1 MRDDRSQERA
11 SRRSEGTPEPREES
25 MFAKRVSAANE
36 IIDVLNHRK
45 SKVRDKLDAIKDLQE
60 YLDVTGVV
68 EELSQWARGDKVA
81 NPKMPMKSERE
92 AIHALGQAFDNPKV
106 QTCLSALIKDGNP
119 KLEHLTKMALNG
131 ELVDRRASSVPD
143 TAVKAQKAKPAS
155 PEKPGVASELTGH
168 FASLITAPK
177 GKWQPHAQAIRKVP
191 GWGSFLAEKIN
202 EADIEATAKVRV
214 LQTLAGTK
222 DRKAIDAAAAIANS
236 ETHPV
241 VQGFAVKVIAKAADQ
256 GNGHAAHVWLD
267 LSDELKAM
275 AN

>member
-36 IIDVLNHRK
+36 LIGVLNHRR
-45 SKVRDKLDAIKDLQE
+45 SKGHEKLEAIRDLQD
-60 YLDVTGVV
+60 YLDVKGVV
-68 EELSQWARGDKVA
+68 EELNQWARGEKVA
-81 NPKMPMKSERE
+81 IKKMPMKSERE
-92 AIHALGQAFDNPKV
+92 AIHALGQGFDNPKV
-106 QTCLSALIKDGNP
+106 QKCLRALKEGGNP
-119 KLEHLTKMALNG
+119 KLEHLREMALNG

-143 TAVKAQKAKPAS
+143 IAVKAQKAKPAS
-155 PEKPGVASELTGH
+155 PEKPGVASELEGH

-177 GKWQPHAQAIRKVP
+177 GKWQPHAKEIRKVA
-191 GWGSFLAEKIN
+191 GWGSFMAEKLN

-222 DRKAIDAAAAIANS
+222 DRKAIDTAAAIANS

-256 GNGHAAHVWLD
+256 GDGHAAHVWLD